1 MKDQAFVDNVAAPN
15 RRQFAGSLVAAATGV
30 LLPAAAVA
38 ADRTEDKQAENF
50 AIDPAIEPAIDPG
63 LRPEGFSDADWDE
76 VQARYSNLLRVYGQR
91 LSSEERRRTVRI
103 LITNEHMLVSI
114 RSFVVQNGD
123 PSACTL
129 RVYGPE

>member
-1 MKDQAFVDNVAAPN
+1 MKDQAFVDNLAAPN

-50 AIDPAIEPAIDPG
+50 AIDPAIDPG

-91 LSSEERRRTVRI
+91 LSSEERRRTLRI

-114 RSFVVQNGD
+114 RSYVVQNGD

-129 RVYGPE
+129 RVYDPE